1 MAKRVFSERYVH
13 HTLIYVLDVALCWYF
28 FFSWVNLSV
37 YVFTRLTDIRAN
49 NTFDFSIKA
58 RTSSLHRQIV
68 TRSQRAYA
76 LGVMQIRLNLIV
88 LISILFFWNIFAGYN
103 YIFYKFLLYQI
114 GAFQLFG
121 NSPTISLRK
130 QPDRRRFDELD
141 QVVYIHADPKLP
153 SWFPC
158 N

>member
-1 MAKRVFSERYVH
+1 M
-13 HTLIYVLDVALCWYF
+13 ALCWYF
-28 FFSWVNLSV
+28 FCSSVNLSV
-37 YVFTRLTDIRAN
+37 DVFTRLTDVRAS

-103 YIFYKFLLYQI
+103 YILYKFLLYPI
-114 GAFQLFG
+114 GAFLLGILQRFLYASGLITGDLASWTKLF
-121 NSPTISLRK
+121 ISMLISNYR
-130 QPDRRRFDELD
+130 LD
-141 QVVYIHADPKLP
+141 FHVINLSYSLLHGRLI
-153 SWFPC
+153 
-158 N
+158 